1 MALRILLGLGCL
13 VAVLG
18 TACGRGQAN
27 PQAALEKQFEDSM
40 RDVTLVGQSTRA
52 NRPGVFDEKYRI
64 SSVRKV
70 AGNKWLFNARVM
82 YEGKDLPVPIPLT
95 VEWAGDTPVV
105 TLTDLTIPS
114 VGTFTARVL
123 FYRGA
128 YAGTWSG
135 HGEGGQLWGKIV
147 KGQQ

>member
-1 MALRILLGLGCL
+1 
-13 VAVLG
+13 
-18 TACGRGQAN
+18 
-27 PQAALEKQFEDSM
+27 
-40 RDVTLVGQSTRA
+40 
-52 NRPGVFDEKYRI
+52 VFDEKYRI

-82 YEGKDLPVPIPLT
+82 YDGKDLPVPIPLT
-95 VEWAGDTPVV
+95 VVWAGDTPVV

-123 FYRGA
+123 FYRGE

-135 HGEGGQLWGKIV
+135 HGNGGQLWGKIV
-147 KGQQ
+147 KGER